1 MKIKRILLIIT
12 IAMVVSLTGALL
24 TSCAAGNILNPQ
36 RGSSDYLDESM
47 ESYPGDYDGE
57 MAAEYAMDTAEE
69 AGAPDV
75 RKVQNGS
82 AGSAVRHIIRNG
94 SIDLSVKDTS
104 ETIQKVRELVT
115 DVDGIISNSNIY
127 EIREGQYGA
136 NLTLR
141 VPEDHFD
148 AVMVQL
154 ETLGKVKNTQ
164 TGMDDVTMQYI
175 DLESRLNNQKAQEE
189 RLVEILEMAENVE
202 EVLEVEKELARIR
215 GEIEAMTS
223 QFIYLKD
230 QVTYGTIYL
239 NLREEAVSTETI
251 SPGVFHNLGEKTG
264 EAFITSINF
273 ILNAFSYLIIALSA
287 MLPVLVVIGII
298 ALLVWLLIRRL
309 SHRKQE
315 IEETKKD

>member
-1 MKIKRILLIIT
+1 MNNKRIMLIIALV
-12 IAMVVSLTGALL
+12 IFALL
-24 TSCAAGNILNPQ
+24 TGTTLTSCTT
-36 RGSSDYLDESM
+36 GSMLGSDSASPE
-47 ESYPGDYDGE
+47 YPGDYGE
-57 MAAEYAMDTAEE
+57 QEQMAPEYDMDYAEE
-69 AGAPDV
+69 AGVPDT
-75 RKVQNGS
+75 RKVQDDG
-82 AGSAVRHIIRNG
+82 AGSVVRHIIRNG
-94 SIDLSVKDTS
+94 SIELSVKDTR

-115 DVDGIISNSNIY
+115 DVEGIISNSNIY
-127 EIREGQYGA
+127 EIREGQYAA

-141 VPEDHFD
+141 VPEDRFD
-148 AVMVQL
+148 VVMRQL
-154 ETLGKVKNTQ
+154 EELGKVNNTQ

-215 GEIEAMTS
+215 GEIESMTS
-223 QFIYLKD
+223 QLTYLKD

-239 NLREEAVSTETI
+239 SLREEAVSTDNI

-273 ILNAFSYLIIALSA
+273 ILNAFSYIIIALSA

-298 ALLVWLLIRRL
+298 ALLIWFLIRRL
-309 SHRKQE
+309 SHRKQG